1 MFAIEL
7 LLLSFS
13 ASFTAGL
20 LGKVDLT
27 SFQKSN
33 RYQLSPD
40 NWSQKGACPM
50 PSRGDILCNCSS
62 I

>member
-20 LGKVDLT
+20 LGKVDVT
-27 SFQKSN
+27 SFPKSN

-40 NWSQKGACPM
+40 SCCQKGAPPV
-50 PSRGDILCNCSS
+50 PSKG
-62 I
+62 